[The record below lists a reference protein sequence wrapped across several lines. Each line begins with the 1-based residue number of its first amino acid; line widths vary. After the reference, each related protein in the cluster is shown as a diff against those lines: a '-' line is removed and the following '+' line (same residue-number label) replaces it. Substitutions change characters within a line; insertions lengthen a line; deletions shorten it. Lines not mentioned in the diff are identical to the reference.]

1 MAARRGRGYPGGMRA
16 ALLAVLLMA
25 PAVLQGIEALP
36 GDRAAALRER
46 MRGLWEEQAIWTR
59 DWLKDEAT
67 RHPGRRAV
75 SGRLLRSYDETGA
88 LLAEYFG
95 EEPGRRLSTMLRE
108 QAELA
113 ADALAAAKRK
123 DKAAMATADGNW
135 RENAGRL
142 ADYLAQLNPYWGRDP
157 TRALF
162 DERVTWIQRETAAQ
176 VEQDWAA
183 DIPAFDGARAHARRL
198 ADWLADGIVDQ
209 FPERF

>member
-16 ALLAVLLMA
+16 ALLALLLVA

-46 MRGLWEEQAIWTR
+46 MRDLWEEQAFWTR
-59 DWLKDEAT
+59 DWLKDEVT
-67 RHPGRRAV
+67 RHPERRAV
-75 SGRLLRSYDETGA
+75 SGRLLRAYDETGA
-88 LLAEYFG
+88 LIGEYFG
-95 EEPGRRLSTMLRE
+95 EEAGRRVSAMLRE

-113 ADALAAAKRK
+113 AETVAAAKKK
-123 DKAAMATADGNW
+123 DKAAMATADGRW

-142 ADYLAQLNPYWGRDP
+142 ADFLAQLNPYWGRDP

-162 DERVTWIQRETAAQ
+162 DERVTWVQREAAAQ
-176 VEQDWAA
+176 VEKDWAA
-183 DIPAFDGARAHARRL
+183 DIPAFDGSREHSRRL

-209 FPERF
+209 FPARF